1 MSVIKILSDHLV
13 NQIAAGEVIERPAS
27 VVKEL
32 VENSIDAG
40 ATEIVVEIEAG
51 GKTLIRVSDN
61 GHGMSRENAEKS
73 LLRHATSKI
82 GEESD
87 LWKIQ
92 TMGFRGEA
100 LASIA
105 SVSQMILKTKSSSAS
120 DEAGTEIVIDGG
132 EVKTIQDCGMKDGT
146 VIEIN
151 NLFFNT
157 PARGNYLKKDS
168 TEQNHIISW
177 LNTVS
182 FAHPEIAFKFV
193 SNGKVVM
200 DLPGGVDLQRRL
212 SDVFGK
218 STADAM
224 LPVFYGGSEFKLEGF
239 VGKPVISRS
248 DSKHQ
253 YIFVNKRPISHYL
266 IAFKVKDAFRS
277 LLMEGKKPVFVLNIE
292 IDPALIDVNV
302 HPRKLEIRFEDES
315 TILKKVYSSV
325 KAALESNDLAPKAY
339 TEASRYMSD
348 KFPDKDG
355 SVGDGGGFS
364 RGSGGVGD
372 EGFVGAGFSGFDL
385 NKGRIQGH
393 LDLEENRRSLK
404 AITQVSNSYIVAQ
417 NDDGLVLIDQHA
429 AHERVR
435 FFELLDQYE
444 LESDRKNIQPLLV
457 PQELELMM
465 DEAGT
470 LKDNMELFVELGF
483 EIEEGPDGGLVLYA
497 VPSVLS
503 GEDVTDVVNGV
514 LADISV
520 EKDPSNLQGRK
531 ELILHYMSCR
541 SAIKFGQKL
550 SIDEMDALLDSMEKI
565 DRPYTCPH
573 GRPTMIRLTFDE
585 LEKMFGRKG

>member
-1 MSVIKILSDHLV
+1 MSIIKILSDHLV
-13 NQIAAGEVIERPAS
+13 NQIAAGEVVERPAS

-40 ATEIVVEIEAG
+40 ASEIIVEIEAG
-51 GKTLIRVSDN
+51 GKVLIRVSDN
-61 GHGMSRENAEKS
+61 GHGMSRDDAEKS

-87 LWKIQ
+87 LWNIN

-120 DEAGTEIVIDGG
+120 DVVGTEIVIDGG
-132 EVKTIQDCGMKDGT
+132 EVKTIQDCGMKNGT
-146 VIEIN
+146 VIEVN

-157 PARGNYLKKDS
+157 PARSNYLKKDS
-168 TEQNHIISW
+168 TEQNHIIAW

-182 FAHPEIAFKFV
+182 FAHPEIAFKFI

-200 DLPGGVDLQRRL
+200 DLPGGVELQRRL
-212 SDVFGK
+212 ADVFGK
-218 STADAM
+218 STSDAM

-239 VGKPVISRS
+239 IGKPVISRS

-292 IDPALIDVNV
+292 IDPSLIDVNV

-315 TILKKVYSSV
+315 TILKKVYSAV
-325 KAALESNDLAPKAY
+325 NAALESNDLSPKAY
-339 TEASRYMSD
+339 TEASNYMSN
-348 KFPDKDG
+348 KFPDKDELSG
-355 SVGDGGGFS
+355 FTGGGAT
-364 RGSGGVGD
+364 GD
-372 EGFVGAGFSGFDL
+372 AAFVGSGFSGFDL
-385 NKGRIQGH
+385 NRGRIQGS

-444 LESDRKNIQPLLV
+444 SESARKNIQPLLV

-465 DEAGT
+465 DEVGT
-470 LKDNMELFVELGF
+470 LKDNMEVFVELGF
-483 EIEEGPDGGLVLYA
+483 EFEDAPDGELVLYA

-503 GEDVTDVVNGV
+503 GEDVNDVMNGV

-520 EKDPSNLQGRK
+520 EKAPSNLQGRK

-550 SIDEMDALLDSMEKI
+550 SIDEMDGLLDSMEKI